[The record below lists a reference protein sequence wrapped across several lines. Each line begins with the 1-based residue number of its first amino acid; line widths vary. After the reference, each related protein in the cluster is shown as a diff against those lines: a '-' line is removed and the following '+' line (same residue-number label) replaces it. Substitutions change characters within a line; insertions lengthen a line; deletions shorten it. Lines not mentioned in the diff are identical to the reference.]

1 MAQTLAVTG
10 VVRPH
15 QAGAS
20 VASYGIHV
28 ALEGETAVGG
38 QVLQHPVHGSAR
50 LLEDGSFDLRIETD
64 GEPVGPAVLSVSAP
78 AGVEVLRRELSLE
91 QLSRPLRLRVRTV
104 DPVPVK
110 PSPDPTLGA
119 RVRIT
124 GQVIDRSGRT
134 VPTGLPVVI
143 AGVQPDGVEE
153 AVGTPLV
160 VTRTGSAGRFGADW
174 VSTVLA
180 SAAGTVAG
188 VAEQPVPLDPDG
200 RLPRSILLVVDVD
213 GLPGSDRGADD
224 CGCDAPVPA
233 RAPDQ
238 ADLTAD
244 PEGFSQDLGGGC
256 VELTMPNRVLEEF
269 AYFQAVRTSEPRVAG
284 LTLGARRTVPPELL
298 TDLLGVSIAAQALG
312 LTRATAVAVPTT
324 TLSLDVAGARSLVRS
339 DRPPAVADIARA
351 SWLSEVS
358 FTKELIDAGLRT
370 VTERAVLDADSPI
383 DWDDTPTV
391 YLALDLAFGHLLQ
404 YREVWRA
411 DGYSLGDLLYS
422 LPLAPGQRRQ
432 VAVVD
437 WDRRTSSAREERL
450 EFEEHLDA
458 LLSRDRDI
466 QELVGSDLHEQIAAG
481 SRNTTWGVAGGL
493 GAGFIGSG
501 FGIFAGVAGGA
512 SGSSSSSWQ
521 DAARTFSADSMQQL
535 RDRVSQR
542 SSALRSQRSSVVQSV
557 SQGETARAETESVGN
572 YNRCHALTIEYF
584 EVLRHFQVTHE
595 LADARECVFVPF
607 PLTPFDRAKAL
618 RSREVLSRFLRRP
631 ALGGGFAAIERI
643 ADSWVGWDFPVSR
656 YSEEPPVSIEGELR
670 VSFLLPRPRDDADGA
685 FQVDMWAPL
694 APFLPVDPLELFT
707 ARLNELTA
715 RERDR
720 EFRIHVAPGIA
731 ERVVQGLRLAFVG
744 PDGGET
750 EVPVDAT
757 LVSRYAES
765 TPLYVTLNQT
775 GAVPAVPR
783 DDIAHVKIWYDGPP
797 LPPDARVIVHA
808 GRLRYRTEHL
818 IAMLFDESRILD
830 DLGVNDAVVLAT
842 PLSQRELRNPRQ
854 EDIELADQLV
864 AHLNDRLEFFHQAI
878 WVSLD
883 AQRRFMLLDAIEV
896 PGLGGRSVA
905 SLCSNQLVGV
915 VGNSLVLP
923 VAPGLRL
930 DPTLTG
936 PDAEREPVGL
946 AHAYAAPPS
955 PPLRVSVPTRGVYAE
970 AVAGSCNSCETID
983 DTRFWRWTTDG
994 QLAPPPIEPV
1004 STATRAAEEPD
1015 LTPTPLPASLVQ
1027 IQNAPAVPD
1036 AVGLGAAFQLLSQ
1049 PELFRDVTGLEGT
1062 QRNAAA
1068 AFQASL
1074 SAASALGDEAAK
1086 LASQQELGRN
1096 AERMVDRIDQAR
1108 TDGLLTQAQ
1117 AESLTRSA
1125 LQGLLGEPRPDA
1137 QNPATDPVVDAVI
1150 DQAAQGAKSDITV
1163 SSPSETVALSFD
1175 DDRPVVGGAQVA
1187 SAPLELVE
1195 QIRQAVLLEMPE
1207 TGSMTPFVFDTYDP
1221 LSTLVGPRLAAAEA
1235 AGLLTRDPVVA
1246 TKFTLQ
1252 RRLRIVHPAGLLTP
1266 RKVAGSGRLPVVAIV
1281 HGQHRAAGPT
1291 GTPHP
1296 NLDGYAGLQ
1305 AELARHGIISVS
1317 VDTNAGNIFN
1327 SLIEMRAEMVLGAL
1341 DALRAM
1347 DANPASRL
1355 HQRLDFDRVALVG
1368 HSRGGDAVVRAA
1380 RMNASRPAAMK
1391 YGMRA
1396 VCSLAPTDFAFGLP
1410 PGPTELTS
1418 TDTAFYAV
1426 VYGALDG
1433 DVAGQG
1439 GARAFGGTGFRHYD
1453 RARCEKAMAFLDG
1466 CGHNRFNSV
1475 WAADGDESG
1484 IPPADRGP
1492 GGRLLSAADHAQL
1505 LDEYVG
1511 GLCRWRLLGDTGPRA
1526 LYDGTGTNSLKAG
1539 ASLQWSFGAQVVP
1552 LDDMENPTKART
1564 LTAAFIDPFP
1574 DVLVDASKP
1583 TETLAPDTNHVTT
1596 VLVLEPPQVSGEA
1609 YVITMPPGHSD
1620 WTQFSAFTVGVSG
1633 HFDLTDEAS
1642 IAAGPLPEFSVV
1654 LTDTTGA
1661 TVAVASTTFATAQ
1674 VPRRPVFH
1682 QHASGENCTV
1692 LRLETMTLPIS
1703 MIPVVDPSRIAL
1715 VGLMATPGMQRHVFL
1730 DSLQLVR
1737 F

>member
-10 VVRPH
+10 VVRPRRT
-15 QAGAS
+15 GAS
-20 VASYGIHV
+20 IAGYGIHL
-28 ALEGETAVGG
+28 ALGGETTVGG
-38 QVLQHPVHGSAR
+38 QVLRHPVHGSAR
-50 LLEDGSFDLRIETD
+50 LPGDGSFDLRIDVD
-64 GEPVGPAVLSVSAP
+64 GDPVGPGVLSVSAP
-78 AGVEVLRRELSLE
+78 AGVEVLRQELSLE
-91 QLSRPLRLRVRTV
+91 QLAKPLRLRVGTV
-104 DPVPVK
+104 DPVPVE
-110 PSPDPTLGA
+110 PSDDPTLGA

-134 VPTGLPVVI
+134 VPVGLPVVI
-143 AGVQPDGVEE
+143 AGVQPAGSD
-153 AVGTPLV
+153 TPLV
-160 VTRTGSAGRFGADW
+160 VATTGSSGRFGADW
-174 VSTVLA
+174 VATILT

-200 RLPRSILLVVDVD
+200 RLPRSIVLVVDVD
-213 GLPGSDRGADD
+213 RLPGGDHDGEDD
-224 CGCDAPVPA
+224 CGCSDAPSPA

-238 ADLTAD
+238 ADLTTD
-244 PEGFSQDLGGGC
+244 PEGFSQDLGAGC

-269 AYFQAVRTSEPRVAG
+269 AYFQVVRTSEPRVTG
-284 LTLGARRTVPPELL
+284 LTLGVRRTVPPELL

-312 LTRATAVAVPTT
+312 FARATTVSVPAT
-324 TLSLDVAGARSLVRS
+324 TLSLDVSAARSLVRS

-358 FTKELIDAGLRT
+358 ATKDLIDAGLRT
-370 VTERAVLDADSPI
+370 ATERAMLDADSPI

-404 YREVWRA
+404 FREIWRA

-432 VAVVD
+432 VAVLD

-458 LLSRDRDI
+458 LLSRDRDV
-466 QELVGSDLHEQIAAG
+466 QELVGSDLHEQVAGG
-481 SRNTTWGVAGGL
+481 SRNSTWGVAGGL
-493 GAGFIGSG
+493 GAGFIGTG
-501 FGIFAGVAGGA
+501 FGIFGGVAGGA

-521 DAARTFSADSMQQL
+521 DSARTFAADSMQQL

-542 SSALRSQRSSVVQSV
+542 SSALRSERSSVVQSV
-557 SQGETARAETESVGN
+557 SQGETLRAETESVGN

-607 PLTPFDRAKAL
+607 PLTQFDRAKAL
-618 RSREVLSRFLRRP
+618 RWREVLSRFLRRP
-631 ALGGGFAAIERI
+631 ELSGGFAAIERI
-643 ADSWVGWDFPVSR
+643 ADNWVGWDYPVSR

-670 VSFLLPRPRDDADGA
+670 VSFLLPRPRDAADGT

-694 APFLPVDPLELFT
+694 APFLNTDPLELFT
-707 ARLNELTA
+707 ARLNDLTA

-720 EFRIHVAPGIA
+720 EFRTQVAPGIA
-731 ERVVQGLRLAFVG
+731 ERMVQGLRLAFVG

-750 EVPVDAT
+750 EVPLDAT
-757 LVSRYAES
+757 LISRYAES
-765 TPLYVTLNQT
+765 TPLYVTLNQA
-775 GAVPAVPR
+775 GGVPGVPR
-783 DDIAHVKIWYDGPP
+783 DDIAHVKIWYDGPQ
-797 LPPDARVIVHA
+797 LPPDARVIVHT
-808 GRLRYRTEHL
+808 GRLRYSTDHL
-818 IAMLFDESRILD
+818 TAMLFDENRILD
-830 DLGVNDAVVLAT
+830 DLAVGDAVVLAT

-854 EDIELADQLV
+854 EDIELADRLV
-864 AHLNDRLEFFHQAI
+864 THLNDRLEFFHQAI
-878 WVSLD
+878 WATLD
-883 AQRRFMLLDAIEV
+883 AQRRFMLLDSIEV

-905 SLCSNQLVGV
+905 SLCSNQLIGI

-930 DPTLTG
+930 DPTLTA
-936 PDAEREPVGL
+936 PDGKEAPIAL
-946 AHAYAAPPS
+946 THAYAAPPS

-994 QLAPPPIEPV
+994 QLAPPSIEPV
-1004 STATRAAEEPD
+1004 STVTRATEEPD
-1015 LTPTPLPASLVQ
+1015 LTPTPLPAPLVQ

-1036 AVGLGAAFQLLSQ
+1036 PVGLGAAFQLLSR
-1049 PELFRDVTGLEGT
+1049 PDLFRDITGLEGT

-1096 AERMVDRIDQAR
+1096 AERMVDRIDKAR
-1108 TDGLLTQAQ
+1108 ADGLLSQTQAK
-1117 AESLTRSA
+1117 ALTRSA
-1125 LQGLLGEPRPDA
+1125 LEGLLGEPRPAA
-1137 QNPATDPVVDAVI
+1137 QSPTTDPVVDAVI
-1150 DQAAQGAKSDITV
+1150 DQAAQGTKSDITV
-1163 SSPSETVALSFD
+1163 SSPSETVAVSFD
-1175 DDRPVVGGAQVA
+1175 DDRPVVGGAAVA

-1195 QIRQAVLLEMPE
+1195 QVRQPVLLEVPE
-1207 TGSMTPFVFDTYDP
+1207 TGSMTPFVLDTYDL
-1221 LSTLVGPRLAAAEA
+1221 LSTLIGPRLAAAEA
-1235 AGLLTRDPVVA
+1235 AGLVTKDPA
-1246 TKFTLQ
+1246 DQTKFTVQ
-1252 RRLRIVHPAGLLTP
+1252 RRLRIVHPAGVLTP

-1281 HGQHRAAGPT
+1281 HGQHRATGPT

-1296 NLDGYAGLQ
+1296 NLDGYAALQ
-1305 AELARHGIISVS
+1305 DELARQGIVSVS
-1317 VDTNAGNIFN
+1317 VDTNAANIVN
-1327 SLIEMRAEMVLGAL
+1327 SLIDMRAQMVLGAL

-1347 DANPASRL
+1347 DADPSSRL
-1355 HQRLDFDRVALVG
+1355 HERLDLDRVALVG

-1380 RMNASRPAAMK
+1380 RMNASRPAATK
-1391 YGMRA
+1391 FGLRA
-1396 VCSLAPTDFAFGLP
+1396 VCSLAPTDFGFGSQ

-1418 TDTAFYAV
+1418 TDTGFYAV

-1453 RARCEKAMAFLDG
+1453 RARCEKAMVFLDG
-1466 CGHNRFNSV
+1466 CSHNRFNSV

-1484 IPPADRGP
+1484 VVAADRAP
-1492 GGRLLSAADHAQL
+1492 GGRLLPVADHATL

-1511 GLCRWRLLGDTGPRA
+1511 GLCRWRLLGDTAPRT
-1526 LYDGTGTNSLKAG
+1526 LFDGTGTNSLKAG
-1539 ASLQWSFGAQVVP
+1539 ASLQWSFGGQIEP
-1552 LDDMENPTKART
+1552 LDDMENPTKPRT
-1564 LTAAFIDPFP
+1564 LTGAFIDPFP
-1574 DVLVDASKP
+1574 DVLVDASQP
-1583 TETLAPDTNHVTT
+1583 TKTLELETDHVTT
-1596 VLVLEPPQVSGEA
+1596 VLALEPPLISGEA
-1609 YVITMPPGHSD
+1609 YVISLAPGQSD
-1620 WTQFSAFTVGVSG
+1620 WTQFSALAINVSG
-1633 HFDLTDEAS
+1633 HFDLTDQAS
-1642 IAAGPLPEFSVV
+1642 ITAGQLPEFSVV
-1654 LTDTTGA
+1654 LTDASGA
-1661 TVAVASTTFATAQ
+1661 SVAIGSTTFATAQ
-1674 VPRRPVFH
+1674 APSRPVFH
-1682 QHASGENCTV
+1682 QHSSGENCTV
-1692 LRLETMTLPIS
+1692 LRLETMALPIS
-1703 MIPVVDPSRIAL
+1703 SIPTVDPSRIAL
-1715 VGLMATPGMQRHVFL
+1715 VGLMAGPGMQRHVFL